1 MCIKKRIHD
10 QAQKGAKTHF
20 RTPIANHTAAVVIP
34 AKQLNGEPHSN
45 KSPTSIKA
53 SQPRSSPVEASSI
66 SPPTS
71 LPPLPPLR
79 SLCDSSYRPIHIQLT
94 RLSFHSPIIRISRN
108 TRSDNRKAKKKLAFL
123 RCSDSFIPFVRHN
136 HTFAHHASRNNSPP
150 FGNLLASRYYCR
162 FPSCCS
168 SSITRSG
175 GRGTTELRNTYGSA
189 TKGIP
194 AATTSEVGRRYRG
207 HGD

>member
-1 MCIKKRIHD
+1 MYQEAYSRPSPKRCKDPLPHPYSQSHRSRCNPGKTAQRGATLQQVPDVNQSFPTQIKPSRSVLNLAADKP
-10 QAQKGAKTHF
+10 T
-20 RTPIANHTAAVVIP
+20 TPPSAPKSLRFFIP
-34 AKQLNGEPHSN
+34 ADSHPIDTPLLPLADHSN
-45 KSPTSIKA
+45 LSKHTERQQKS
-53 SQPRSSPVEASSI
+53 
-66 SPPTS
+66 
-71 LPPLPPLR
+71 
-79 SLCDSSYRPIHIQLT
+79 
-94 RLSFHSPIIRISRN
+94 
-108 TRSDNRKAKKKLAFL
+108 KKKLAFL
-123 RCSDSFIPFVRHN
+123 RCSDSFIPSVRHD
-136 HTFAHHASRNNSPP
+136 HTFAHHASRNNSSP

-162 FPSCCS
+162 FSSCCS